1 MTRKHG
7 DPLQRFVEDAEQL
20 RIDTDVASQQRDN
33 REKQLRHWSLARG
46 RELAAAQGITL
57 SDAHLAVVRALQAHY
72 LEHGEVEDGRLLE
85 EMLEQRFAAQGG
97 KKYLHQLFPRGPVTQ
112 GLRIAELPLP
122 PHTVDAG
129 FGTAR

>member
-1 MTRKHG
+1 MTNEQG
-7 DPLQRFVEDAEQL
+7 DPLERFVEDAEQL
-20 RIDTDVASQQRDN
+20 RIDTDVDSQQRAN
-33 REKQLRHWSLARG
+33 RERQLAHWNPARG

-57 SDAHLAVVRALQAHY
+57 GEEHLAVVEALRAHY
-72 LEHGEVEDGRLLE
+72 LEHGEVEDGRILE
-85 EMLEQRFAAQGG
+85 ALLEQRFAAQGG
-97 KKYLHQLFPRGPVTQ
+97 KTYLHRLFPDGPVTQ